1 MRQGP
6 GVDIDRQRAVAET
19 VKLFVLPPLLTF
31 ALVAMS
37 LLLFTSHLTREDLRT
52 IFVVENTRQAD

>member
-1 MRQGP
+1 MRQGL

-52 IFVVENTRQAD
+52 IFVVESGRQAD

>member
-1 MRQGP
+1 MDQGRSA
-6 GVDIDRQRAVAET
+6 DIDRQRAVAET

-52 IFVVENTRQAD
+52 IFVVESARQAD

>member
-1 MRQGP
+1 MDQGRSA
-6 GVDIDRQRAVAET
+6 DIDRQRAVAET
-19 VKLFVLPPLLTF
+19 VKLFVLPPLLTL

-52 IFVVENTRQAD
+52 IFVVESARQAD

>member
-1 MRQGP
+1 MEQGRSA
-6 GVDIDRQRAVAET
+6 DIDRQRAVAET
-19 VKLFVLPPLLTF
+19 VKLFVLPPLLTL

-52 IFVVENTRQAD
+52 IFVVESARQAD